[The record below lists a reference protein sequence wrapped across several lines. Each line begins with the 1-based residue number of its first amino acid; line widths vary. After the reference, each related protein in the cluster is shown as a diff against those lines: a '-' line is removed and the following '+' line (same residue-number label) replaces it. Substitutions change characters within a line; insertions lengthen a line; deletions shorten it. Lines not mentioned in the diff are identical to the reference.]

1 MSGSQ
6 LEKGEDMP
14 VSKGLLLSYVG
25 LPPAWETADTE
36 LLNAAVTRN
45 LDKALKTIKVTDKGG
60 AVFVSG
66 DGAYLIE
73 FLEQNEVALQDMKG
87 YDFADYFADK
97 FNNEKA
103 DVEIVAKKFT
113 FVYNVGNESA
123 LKKDFSTQLLKGMV
137 KKIINQNCW
146 VFVVSDLSAT
156 AFEKEY
162 GFKFNNTIQLPHK
175 KQVQIF

>member
-1 MSGSQ
+1 
-6 LEKGEDMP
+6 MP

-25 LPPAWETADTE
+25 LPPAWATADTE
-36 LLNAAVTRN
+36 LLNAAVAKN
-45 LDKALKTIKVTDKGG
+45 LSTALKTIKVTDKGG

-66 DGAYLIE
+66 DGAYIVNA
-73 FLEQNEVALQDMKG
+73 LEGLGIDISEMKG

-113 FVYNVGNESA
+113 FVYNVGTESA
-123 LKKDFSTQLLKGMV
+123 LKKDFSTQLLKGVV

-146 VFVVSDLSAT
+146 VFIVSDLSAT
-156 AFEKEY
+156 AFDKEY
-162 GFKFNNTIQLPHK
+162 GFKFTNTITLPQK
-175 KQVQIF
+175 KQVKIF